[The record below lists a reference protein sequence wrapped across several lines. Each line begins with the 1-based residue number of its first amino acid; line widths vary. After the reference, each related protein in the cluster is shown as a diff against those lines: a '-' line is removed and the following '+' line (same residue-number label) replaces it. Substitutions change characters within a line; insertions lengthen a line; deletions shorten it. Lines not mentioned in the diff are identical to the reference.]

1 MIRVNDTDWPV
12 LVLSVGPDSLDVA
25 ASQLPAFSRLCLP
38 EPRVIAAIV
47 HGQGLRAVASLERL
61 VAWIRQ
67 FELVLTTNARGIAWT
82 IEDDTLRS
90 TVGALLRVQDHFVF
104 GCPSHTFPTPRL
116 AMQWL
121 GTLLEPMAAAE
132 VVPESR
138 ARQHRD

>member
-1 MIRVNDTDWPV
+1 MIRVNDTVWPV
-12 LVLSVGPDSLDVA
+12 LILSVGPDSLDVA

-47 HGQGLRAVASLERL
+47 HGQGQRAVASLDRL

-67 FELVLTTNARGIAWT
+67 FELLLTTNARGIAWT

-90 TVGALLRVQDHFVF
+90 TVGALLRLQDHFAF

-116 AMQWL
+116 ALQWL

-132 VVPESR
+132 VVK
-138 ARQHRD
+138 RD

>member
-1 MIRVNDTDWPV
+1 MIRVNDSDWPV

-47 HGQGLRAVASLERL
+47 HGHGQRAVASLDRL

-67 FELVLTTNARGIAWT
+67 FELLLTTNARGIAWT

-116 AMQWL
+116 ALQWL
-121 GTLLEPMAAAE
+121 GTLLEPVPAAE
-132 VVPESR
+132 VVK
-138 ARQHRD
+138 RD

>member
-1 MIRVNDTDWPV
+1 MIRVNDTDWPM
-12 LVLSVGPDSLDVA
+12 LLLSVGPDSLDVA

-47 HGQGLRAVASLERL
+47 HGQGLRAVTSLDRL

-116 AMQWL
+116 ALQWL
-121 GTLLEPMAAAE
+121 GTLLEPVPAAE
-132 VVPESR
+132 VVK
-138 ARQHRD
+138 RD